1 MLTQSS
7 PVALPPT
14 PAAAVAPPTSDT
26 TKKRRRR
33 APATGAA
40 EDCFT
45 CRGAGTKCDRRRPY
59 CGPCL
64 DLGQI
69 CTGYRTQLTWGV
81 GVASR
86 GKLRGMTLPITKA
99 QLDERNARDAAKSSG
114 KAKSDDGKSCS
125 GKVGSKPRAL
135 SASGPG
141 TPGYGGIQRQASAPN
156 VRKLSIVTNYDF
168 VNMEPPCAT
177 PSAARTRRE
186 SSSTPAT
193 TQLPAVSAESPA
205 LSIVASRTQAF
216 PPARIITDHPSPQ
229 SGMASPYSTASQPRY
244 HSPVMAPTSSPA
256 HHYPPSPA
264 PTTQQFYKPSFTT
277 LPSQQQQH
285 SPSIIMSPM
294 SEYEPSYPSPQ
305 HQHQHYPMSSAPAS
319 APIYDLVSNVSNG
332 SYHSSPSMTVTTSS
346 MGYSSMPAMHAPPR
360 MMTGESFG
368 HHQHHHSPGP
378 QWTSANVGTGSH
390 HLQTH
395 QHHHMGHDQGGISGL
410 LYDDDVLGT
419 F

>member
-1 MLTQSS
+1 MLAQSS

-86 GKLRGMTLPITKA
+86 GKLRGMTLPITNA
-99 QLDERNARDAAKSSG
+99 QLEERKAKDAAKSSAKI
-114 KAKSDDGKSCS
+114 KAEDGKPVS

-141 TPGYGGIQRQASAPN
+141 TPGYAGIQRQSSVPN

-168 VNMEPPCAT
+168 VNMEPPSAT
-177 PSAARTRRE
+177 PSTARSRRE
-186 SSSTPAT
+186 SSASTT
-193 TQLPAVSAESPA
+193 SVGTQLPAVSAASPA
-205 LSIVASRTQAF
+205 LSTVSRTPAF
-216 PPARIITDHPSPQ
+216 PPARIVTDQPSPQ
-229 SGMASPYSTASQPRY
+229 SGIASPYSAASQPRY
-244 HSPVMAPTSSPA
+244 HSPVIPSTSSPV

-264 PTTQQFYKPSFTT
+264 PTAPQFYKPSFTT
-277 LPSQQQQH
+277 LPSQQQH

-305 HQHQHYPMSSAPAS
+305 HQHQQYPMSSAPAS
-319 APIYDLVSNVSNG
+319 APIYDLVSNVSNP
-332 SYHSSPSMTVTTSS
+332 SYHPSPAMAVTTSG
-346 MGYSSMPAMHAPPR
+346 MNYQSMPAMHAPPR

-368 HHQHHHSPGP
+368 HHQHHSPGP
-378 QWTSANVGTGSH
+378 QWTPANVDTGSH

-395 QHHHMGHDQGGISGL
+395 QHHNMGHGPGGISGM
-410 LYDDDVLGT
+410 LYDEDVLGT